1 MPGPP
6 AKRNAERRRRNK
18 ESQNEVVKT
27 TGRVPVPVLPKTAHA
42 IARRWYLSLKTS
54 AQSQFFEP
62 SDWSAALI
70 VVEQIT
76 RLMADSNL
84 SLLAKDYGNIG
95 IRAGQFASLWAAMN
109 DLLSTEGSRRRVRL
123 EIERGSPEPEVVPP
137 GVSDLMAFRKANQ
150 A

>member
-62 SDWSAALI
+62 RYMEVQPGTYTVTVRAGTPASANSRALASTVPSRTTDWS
-70 VVEQIT
+70 
-76 RLMADSNL
+76 
-84 SLLAKDYGNIG
+84 
-95 IRAGQFASLWAAMN
+95 
-109 DLLSTEGSRRRVRL
+109 
-123 EIERGSPEPEVVPP
+123 
-137 GVSDLMAFRKANQ
+137 
-150 A
+150 

>member
-1 MPGPP
+1 MMPGPP

-62 SDWSAALI
+62 SDWAAALI

-76 RLMADSNL
+76 RLMAGD
-84 SLLAKDYGNIG
+84 IG